1 MAQACEY
8 GPKYRTPL
16 RLAPRIPCRRGNSSF
31 SVTARNGYDLSSRY
45 LTLNRGSNSLIQE
58 NSSCSASTSLLT
70 VTQST
75 AAAVVTICWGGA
87 GRLQGWAEGGV
98 G

>member
-1 MAQACEY
+1 
-8 GPKYRTPL
+8 L
-16 RLAPRIPCRRGNSSF
+16 RLAPRMTCSLGNSSL

-58 NSSCSASTSLLT
+58 YSSCSASTSLLT

-75 AAAVVTICWGGA
+75 ADAVVTICCVRA
-87 GRLQGWAEGGV
+87 CSVHVSAK
-98 G
+98 